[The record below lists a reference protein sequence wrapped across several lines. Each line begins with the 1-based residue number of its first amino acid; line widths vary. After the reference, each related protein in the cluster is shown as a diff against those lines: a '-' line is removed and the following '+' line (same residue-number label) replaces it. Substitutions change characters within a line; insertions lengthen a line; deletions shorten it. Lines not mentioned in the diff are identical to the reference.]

1 MALQLREEETKK
13 RRFVVVVT
21 FVAAVL
27 DRSIPIPM
35 TPTPYLNTPIKARAQ
50 QLQYRGAGEGE
61 HALLAA
67 SATTIRGR
75 RAAGRMACQF
85 FNELG
90 TRVVACSAV
99 RCYCYPEERE
109 EEKCVLTVNQINGL
123 SYQAHIDRVRRL
135 FDSESN

>member
-50 QLQYRGAGEGE
+50 QLQ
-61 HALLAA
+61 
-67 SATTIRGR
+67 
-75 RAAGRMACQF
+75 
-85 FNELG
+85 
-90 TRVVACSAV
+90 
-99 RCYCYPEERE
+99 
-109 EEKCVLTVNQINGL
+109 
-123 SYQAHIDRVRRL
+123 
-135 FDSESN
+135 